1 MLKIADCKYWWD
13 KQGDKTGTPV
23 ENFNWNC
30 CVSIALLNIA
40 LMLCVQRGLLSSFSP
55 SLSRAR
61 RSSPVR
67 AYPFV
72 P

>member
-1 MLKIADCKYWWD
+1 LQIADCKYWWE

-40 LMLCVQRGLLSSFSP
+40 LLMSV
-55 SLSRAR
+55 
-61 RSSPVR
+61 
-67 AYPFV
+67 
-72 P
+72 